1 MCPLRY
7 VLAML
12 TALALLYCLA
22 VLAMDSSGGV
32 GGGDSADAR
41 PSLLGSLGAAR
52 LSAGVARARRR
63 SCWRFTVSCFTG
75 ELLMDSWRGDASG
88 HLNMRQCRRNGG
100 EAHGKEYQGPNIKP
114 PIGQYV
120 QTLCVA
126 ASSMSS
132 TGDVSLQFELGPT
145 FKYH

>member
-52 LSAGVARARRR
+52 LSAVVARARRR
-63 SCWRFTVSCFTG
+63 SCWRFTVSFFTG
-75 ELLMDSWRGDASG
+75 ELLMDIWRGDASG
-88 HLNMRQCRRNGG
+88 AADSCDPCAAAAADDAGAADDAADADAAG
-100 EAHGKEYQGPNIKP
+100 
-114 PIGQYV
+114 
-120 QTLCVA
+120 VA
-126 ASSMSS
+126 A
-132 TGDVSLQFELGPT
+132 TAT
-145 FKYH
+145 